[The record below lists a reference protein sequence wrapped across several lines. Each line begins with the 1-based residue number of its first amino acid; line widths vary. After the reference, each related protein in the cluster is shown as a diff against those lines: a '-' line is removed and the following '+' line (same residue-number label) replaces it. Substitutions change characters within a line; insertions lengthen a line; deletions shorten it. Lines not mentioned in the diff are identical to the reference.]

1 VNEEMKKGL
10 IFIGQLVILSIINE
24 AGTLM
29 VQLVH
34 LPIPG
39 SVAGMIIL
47 FILLTGGVVPL
58 KCVDGIGTFLLK
70 HLSFFFIPIA
80 AGLMTLG
87 PVFLASGWKILF
99 TLTVS
104 AMTGMA
110 AAGLSS
116 QSIARMKELKKN
128 EHHHHHL

>member
-1 VNEEMKKGL
+1 VNENMKKGL
-10 IFIGQLVILSIINE
+10 IFIGQLVLLSIINE
-24 AGTLM
+24 AGTFM
-29 VQLVH
+29 VELFH

-47 FILLTGGVVPL
+47 FILLTTGVVPL
-58 KCVDGIGTFLLK
+58 KWVDVTGTFLLR

-87 PVFLASGWKILF
+87 PVFLASGGKILF
-99 TLTVS
+99 TLVVS

-110 AAGLSS
+110 ASGISS